1 MPPNVASIIVIVFLL
16 MLFLDSRIG
25 SDEEKILKDNNNIDI
40 MASESTSVPTISRNT
55 SVTSSTFM
63 PSVIEP
69 LNFESTSGFK
79 PINSTDV
86 IGNESLLSF
95 PTISIRDVFEKTVEN
110 KYVSENSIDAVL
122 NPSACKRTLNTPT
135 DFSVISS
142 NKSSAQHSAN
152 VNTSMSSSIAPTITI
167 SKTSHL
173 IASVQSPHIQSV
185 SPVCLNQSFSSQL
198 CQASSLP
205 GSASNSES
213 SKCLSST
220 AVSKTKISVPEDG
233 SSVSN
238 NLSTTD
244 ISTPSHGLVPVTAGS
259 TKGSKTGSY
268 ISFVKGVTDN
278 SSTPVGERGLSTV
291 QFDDNSKTFQELPS
305 EVKNL
310 YSSFEQNV
318 SNISN
323 SQVCIFRY
331 LQINFCLLFVTL
343 KDLLKSDSKKQT
355 FIEIDKD

>member
-1 MPPNVASIIVIVFLL
+1 
-16 MLFLDSRIG
+16 MLFLG

-40 MASESTSVPTISRNT
+40 MPSESTSVPTIIRNI

-79 PINSTDV
+79 PINSADV
-86 IGNESLLSF
+86 MGNESLLSF
-95 PTISIRDVFEKTVEN
+95 PTISIRDVYEKTVEN

-122 NPSACKRTLNTPT
+122 NPSASRRTLNTPT

-167 SKTSHL
+167 SKASNFQTS
-173 IASVQSPHIQSV
+173 IQSPHIQSV
-185 SPVCLNQSFSSQL
+185 SPVCLNQSSSSQL
-198 CQASSLP
+198 YQASSLP
-205 GSASNSES
+205 GSVSNSEP
-213 SKCLSST
+213 SKCLLST

-233 SSVSN
+233 YSVSN
-238 NLSTTD
+238 NRSTTD
-244 ISTPSHGLVPVTAGS
+244 ISTPLHGLVPVTNGS
-259 TKGSKTGSY
+259 SNRSKTGSY
-268 ISFVKGVTDN
+268 TSFVKGVTDN
-278 SSTPVGERGLSTV
+278 SSTPVGERGPSTV
-291 QFDDNSKTFQELPS
+291 QFEDNSKTFQELPS

-318 SNISN
+318 SDTSISK
-323 SQVCIFRY
+323 SQVCIFRH

-343 KDLLKSDSKKQT
+343 KGLIKSDREKQNL
-355 FIEIDKD
+355 